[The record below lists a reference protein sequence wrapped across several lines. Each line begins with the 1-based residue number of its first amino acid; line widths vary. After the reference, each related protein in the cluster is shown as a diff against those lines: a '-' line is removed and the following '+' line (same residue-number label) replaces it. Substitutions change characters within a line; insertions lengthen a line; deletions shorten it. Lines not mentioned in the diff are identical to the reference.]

1 MLSVKVIKNK
11 EKLFYRL
18 QETKLKITVQCEIMD
33 RILENSLTT
42 LVGKQVKSKQGL
54 ELVNSILYQC
64 QFSGFDYGTLVMKN
78 VNICGSWLMDIWK
91 NAIVSELFCESK
103 FKN

>member
-1 MLSVKVIKNK
+1 MGKKVLLTNKLLWSLSLIVLIGFILGALFHSIVFPRNK

-54 ELVNSILYQC
+54 
-64 QFSGFDYGTLVMKN
+64 
-78 VNICGSWLMDIWK
+78 
-91 NAIVSELFCESK
+91 
-103 FKN
+103 